1 MRTTLLISSL
11 LIYLFYDF
19 SGFAQDCKA
28 DAIISTNLENAE
40 LFLND
45 SLKQIGNDFHLEL
58 EPGSHIITLCSNCR
72 EWNSELI
79 IDTLE
84 ITNCSS
90 ISFTYNFKSRVFVD
104 SNPQNVYV
112 IQSDSIIGFTPLWL
126 DDNFQSLNLKKP
138 DYSEV
143 TLTHNELVSG
153 IKPELQFIG
162 ENKSESFYE
171 SALFKILTGTLIA
184 LGATTAYYKLE
195 ADKTFDEYQITGD
208 PALQEQTEK
217 YDLISGV
224 TFVAL
229 QINFGFILYFF
240 LAD

>member
-1 MRTTLLISSL
+1 MISA
-11 LIYLFYDF
+11 
-19 SGFAQDCKA
+19 SGSFAQDCKA
-28 DAIISTNLENAE
+28 NVVIRTNSENAE

-45 SLKQIGNDFHLEL
+45 SSKHIGEEFQLEL
-58 EPGSHIITLCSNCR
+58 EPGTHIITLSSNSR
-72 EWNSELI
+72 VWDSELI

-84 ITNCSS
+84 IPDCNSL
-90 ISFTYNFKSRVFVD
+90 SFAYNFKSRVFVD

-112 IQSDSIIGFTPLWL
+112 IQSDSITGFTPLWL
-126 DDNFQSLNLKKP
+126 EDDFQSLLLRKP
-138 DYSEV
+138 DYSEI
-143 TLTHNELVSG
+143 TLSRNDLVAG

-162 ENKSESFYE
+162 ENKTTSFYE
-171 SALFKILTGTLIA
+171 SALFKVLTGTLIA

-195 ADKTFDEYQITGD
+195 ADRTFDEYQITGD
-208 PALQEQTEK
+208 PTLQEQTEK

>member
-1 MRTTLLISSL
+1 MRTTLLIGSLFLCLISVSSS
-11 LIYLFYDF
+11 FT
-19 SGFAQDCKA
+19 QDCKA
-28 DAIISTNLENAE
+28 NVIISTNLENTE
-40 LFLND
+40 IFLND
-45 SLKQIGNDFHLEL
+45 SLKQIGNEFQLEL
-58 EPGSHIITLCSNCR
+58 EPGTHIITLSSNSR
-72 EWNSELI
+72 VWDSELI

-84 ITNCSS
+84 ITDCSS
-90 ISFTYNFKSRVFVD
+90 ISFTYNFKSRVFVN

-112 IQSDSIIGFTPLWL
+112 IQSDSITGFTPLWL
-126 DDNFQSLNLKKP
+126 EDDFQSLLLRKP
-138 DYSEV
+138 DYSEI
-143 TLTHNELVSG
+143 TLSRNDLVPG

-162 ENKSESFYE
+162 ENKTTSFYE
-171 SALFKILTGTLIA
+171 SALFKVLTGTLIA

-208 PALQEQTEK
+208 PALQEKTEK

>member
-11 LIYLFYDF
+11 FLCLISASSNL
-19 SGFAQDCKA
+19 AQDCKA
-28 DAIISTNLENAE
+28 DVVIHTNLENAE
-40 LFLND
+40 VFLND
-45 SLKQIGNDFHLEL
+45 SLKQIGKDFHLKL
-58 EPGSHIITLCSNCR
+58 EPGTHIITLCSNSR
-72 EWNSELI
+72 VWNSALI

-84 ITNCSS
+84 ISDCSS
-90 ISFTYNFKSRVFVD
+90 ISFTYNFKSRVFLD

-112 IQSDSIIGFTPLWL
+112 IQSDSITGFTPLWL
-126 DDNFQSLNLKKP
+126 EDNFQSLLLKKP
-138 DYSEV
+138 DFTEV
-143 TLTHNELVSG
+143 TLSHNEIVLG
-153 IKPELQFIG
+153 IKPELKFIG

-171 SALFKILTGTLIA
+171 SALFKVLTGTLIA

-195 ADKTFDEYQITGD
+195 ADRTFDEYQFTGD

-217 YDLISGV
+217 YDLISGA

-229 QINFGFILYFF
+229 QINFGMMLYFF

>member
-1 MRTTLLISSL
+1 MRTTLLVSSVFLCLISVS
-11 LIYLFYDF
+11 
-19 SGFAQDCKA
+19 SSFAQNCKA
-28 DAIISTNLENAE
+28 NVIISTNLENAQ

-45 SLKQIGNDFHLEL
+45 SLKQIRKEFQLEL
-58 EPGSHIITLCSNCR
+58 EPGTHIITLSLNSR
-72 EWNSELI
+72 VWDSELI

-84 ITNCSS
+84 ITDCSS
-90 ISFTYNFKSRVFVD
+90 ISFTYTFKPRVFVD
-104 SNPQNVYV
+104 SHPQNAYV
-112 IQSDSIIGFTPLWL
+112 IKSDSLAGFTPLWL
-126 DDNFQSLNLKKP
+126 EDDFQSLLLRKP
-138 DYSEV
+138 DYSEI
-143 TLTHNELVSG
+143 TLSRKDLVAG

-162 ENKSESFYE
+162 ENKTTSFYE
-171 SALFKILTGTLIA
+171 SDLFKVLTGTLIA

-195 ADKTFDEYQITGD
+195 ADRTFDEYQITGD

>member
-1 MRTTLLISSL
+1 MRTTLLISSVFL
-11 LIYLFYDF
+11 CLISVSSSY
-19 SGFAQDCKA
+19 AQDCKA
-28 DAIISTNLENAE
+28 DVIISTNLESAQ

-45 SLKQIGNDFHLEL
+45 SLKQIGNEFQLEL
-58 EPGSHIITLCSNCR
+58 EPGTHIITLSSNSR
-72 EWNSELI
+72 VWDSELI

-84 ITNCSS
+84 ITDCSS
-90 ISFTYNFKSRVFVD
+90 ISFTYNFKSRVFVN

-112 IQSDSIIGFTPLWL
+112 IQSDSITGFTPLWL
-126 DDNFQSLNLKKP
+126 EDDFQSLLLRKP
-138 DYSEV
+138 DYSEI
-143 TLTHNELVSG
+143 TLSRNDLVPG

-162 ENKSESFYE
+162 ENKTTSFYE
-171 SALFKILTGTLIA
+171 SALFKVLTGTLIA

-208 PALQEQTEK
+208 PALQEKTEK